1 MQKHKGPL
9 QMSIQELSPETLAKL
24 FFHYHEALAPDFGC
38 ASSLHPRAWSEV
50 SQQEQGRMVAAAR
63 LALLEIESDERT
75 GSEEEQDRYFAR
87 PGTAE
92 WGC

>member
-1 MQKHKGPL
+1 
-9 QMSIQELSPETLAKL
+9 MSIQELSPEELAKL

-38 ASSLHPRAWSEV
+38 SSNTQPRGWNEV
-50 SQQEQGRMVAAAR
+50 PQQERGRMIAAAR

-75 GSEEEQDRYFAR
+75 RTEEDQERYFAP

>member
-1 MQKHKGPL
+1 
-9 QMSIQELSPETLAKL
+9 MSIQELSPEELAKL

-38 ASSLHPRAWSEV
+38 SGELHPRAWSEV
-50 SQQEQGRMVAAAR
+50 SQQERGRMVAAAR
-63 LALLEIESDERT
+63 LALLELESQEQTSDDED
-75 GSEEEQDRYFAR
+75 QDRYFAK